1 MPLDNRAHVIYFV
14 VTDRFFNS
22 DPRND
27 GGRDPRSFDG
37 TRTDWLKY
45 WGGDLGGVYEKL
57 DYLQGLGASA
67 VWITPVFDQVDGLTD
82 AEGRGQAAYHGYW
95 ARDFRRIDEHLVSDP
110 EDVHVFANE
119 NTIFDRLVDE
129 MNRRGMMLVLDVVCN
144 HSSPVVAKNKG
155 VLYDDGRFLT
165 SWDDDRLGWYNRAG
179 GITDWRDPD
188 DVQTG
193 ELCGL
198 ADFNENVHSFRAY
211 IKQVM
216 AEWLD
221 MGVGALRVD
230 TVKHM
235 PLWFWQE
242 WASDLRAHRPHLFLV
257 GEWFQ
262 GGCWDPAS
270 IEFANRSGMTIF
282 DFSLQRAL
290 EDALARS
297 SPQGFR
303 QVQAVLDRDRLFS
316 RATHLVTFV
325 DNHDMPRFLSVGGT
339 PARLALATHAILLG
353 RGIPCLYY
361 GDEQLLHDDTD
372 GGGDPYNRPMMKDW
386 DLDAPLAQS
395 IRKLARVRR
404 ENVAVQR
411 GYHQERWL
419 DADSWVFERGFG
431 PSICLVALQRGPS
444 RIVGPIDTRLPDG
457 EHVCVL
463 TGRIVQVKG
472 SRIDAIELPADG
484 TLVFSH
490 AVPEPPARG
499 TSVTFQLNGFA
510 TKLGEELA
518 VVGSCPELGGWDA
531 ARAPRLRYVNPNL
544 WEGDVD
550 FTASAGTLV
559 RYRYVV
565 LQKGADPHFENVLP
579 RRGFIPATG
588 HDMRTDTWS
597 G

>member
-1 MPLDNRAHVIYFV
+1 MPHDNRAHVIYFL
-14 VTDRFFNS
+14 VTDRFFDS
-22 DPRND
+22 DPGND
-27 GGRDPRSFDG
+27 GGRDPRSFDD

-45 WGGDLGGVYEKL
+45 WGGDLGGVLAKL

-82 AEGRGQAAYHGYW
+82 VEGRGQAAYHGYW
-95 ARDFRRIDEHLVSDP
+95 ARDFRRIDEHLVSNP
-110 EDVHVFANE
+110 EDVHVFARE
-119 NTIFDRLVDE
+119 DTVFDRLVAE
-129 MNRRGMMLVLDVVCN
+129 MKRRGMTLVLDVVCN
-144 HSSPVVAKNKG
+144 HSSPVVARHKG

-165 SWDDDRLGWYNRAG
+165 SYDDDRLGWYNREG
-179 GITDWRDPD
+179 GITDWKNLEE
-188 DVQTG
+188 VQAG

-198 ADFNENVHSFRAY
+198 ADFNENVHSFRQY

-257 GEWFQ
+257 GEWYL

-270 IEFANRSGMTIF
+270 VEFANRSGMTIF

-290 EDALARS
+290 EDALAKNA
-297 SPQGFR
+297 PQGFR
-303 QVQAVLDRDRLFS
+303 LVQAVLDRDRVFA

-339 PARLALATHAILLG
+339 PERLALATHAILVG

-361 GDEQLLHDDTD
+361 GDEQLLHDDTN
-372 GGGDPYNRPMMKDW
+372 GGGDPYNRPMMARW
-386 DLDAPLAQS
+386 DLEAPLAKS
-395 IRKLARVRR
+395 IRTLARVRR

-411 GYHQERWL
+411 GYQQERWL
-419 DADSWVFERGFG
+419 DADTWVFERGFG
-431 PSICLVALQRGPS
+431 PSICLAAFQRGAA
-444 RIVGPIDTRLPDG
+444 RRVGPISTRLPDG
-457 EHVCVL
+457 EHRCVL
-463 TGRIVQVKG
+463 TGQVAKVAQG
-472 SRIDAIELPADG
+472 RIDALDLPADG

-490 AVPEPPARG
+490 AVAEPEAQG
-499 TSVTFQLNGFA
+499 TRVIFQLNGFA
-510 TKLGEELA
+510 TAPGEELA

-531 ARAPRLRYVNPNL
+531 AKAPRLRYVNANL

-550 FTASAGTLV
+550 FTTSANGLV
-559 RYRYVV
+559 RYRYAV
-565 LQKGADPHFENVLP
+565 LRAGDDPHFENLLP
-579 RRGFIPATG
+579 RRAFIPASG
-588 HDMRTDTWS
+588 VDLRTDRW
-597 G
+597 GG